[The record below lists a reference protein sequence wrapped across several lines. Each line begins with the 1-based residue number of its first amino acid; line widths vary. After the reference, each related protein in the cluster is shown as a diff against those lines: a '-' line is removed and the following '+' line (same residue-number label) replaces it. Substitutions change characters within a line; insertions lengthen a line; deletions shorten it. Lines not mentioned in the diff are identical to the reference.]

1 MRGSYIVLA
10 LCFLSACGEK
20 PAERSADRVF
30 DVRSEPPPAA
40 EATGEI
46 TPPGIVAPPNIT
58 PSAAPG
64 VAFAYRY
71 AFRLPADRIGAV
83 QEKHAQ
89 ACEKLGIDRCRIVGM
104 RYRLVDDENISA
116 MLAFKLEP
124 SLARQFGKD
133 GIAAVTEAEGMLV
146 DSEIAGEDA
155 GAAITAARRAEARL
169 REEQTRLEA
178 RLKQSGLGVAER
190 ESLNDRLEE
199 ITRSL
204 NASQAGR
211 DEKKESLATTPM
223 AFNYGSGELVPGF
236 DGRSPIGKAFATAGE
251 LLVGAVATM
260 IVVAGALLPI
270 AILIALILI
279 GWRLAV
285 PRVAKWQASR
295 EAATG
300 AQA

>member
-1 MRGSYIVLA
+1 MRVSYVVLA

-20 PAERSADRVF
+20 PAEHAAESAPML
-30 DVRSEPPPAA
+30 DVRDEPPPPGVAA
-40 EATGEI
+40 A
-46 TPPGIVAPPNIT
+46 PNIA

-124 SLARQFGKD
+124 ALARQFGKD

-146 DSEIAGEDA
+146 DSEITGEDA
-155 GAAITAARRAEARL
+155 GSAITAARRAEGRL
-169 REEQTRLEA
+169 REEQARLEA
-178 RLKQSGLGVAER
+178 RLKQPRLTADER
-190 ESLNDRLEE
+190 ESINGRLEE
-199 ITRSL
+199 IARSL
-204 NASQAGR
+204 SASQAGR
-211 DEKKESLATTPM
+211 DERQESLATTPM
-223 AFNYGSGELVPGF
+223 VFNYGSGELVPGF

-279 GWRLAV
+279 AWRLAS

-295 EAATG
+295 ETATT